1 MVFRPVRDMDVKAGT
16 GTDAWSADIDF
27 AWQTRLMSLECWD
40 ENLNVQ
46 LSNDGGTTFGDPFEV
61 DKDRPLVIPFA
72 ARTMQVQNK
81 TPGSNSRYQVAGM
94 D

>member
-1 MVFRPVRDMDVKAGT
+1 MAFRPDRKLDAKT
-16 GTDAWSADIDF
+16 GTAADAWSADIDLD
-27 AWQTRLMSLECWD
+27 WQTRLLSLECWD
-40 ENLNVQ
+40 ENLNVK
-46 LSNDGGTTFGDPFEV
+46 LSNDGGTTFGDAFEV